1 MSILTVLH
9 RHQQTGVGM
18 VLERARGP
26 APLVVNDP
34 RGHRRSKIWD
44 ISPHFHCSII
54 GTCLSA
60 AELRQFFVK
69 LGEADARTATDHA
82 LHGRGVRAAGQHDLA
97 GKLLHKTLD
106 KRHEPAVKRFAKAAT
121 VAELRDLWLQ
131 ALDQGDIPGAYWAV
145 LTHPV
150 ADRPLIQ
157 EVFGEVHMLS
167 HMVGTSNRVD
177 IARLRKL
184 ERDLGE
190 RDEKIARQE
199 ARLMAAANERSD
211 LLRRIESLESE
222 ISLRAVHEQARPD
235 PEAGAALAALAQR
248 FDAEKA
254 HAQALAA
261 RLKQAEDQVL
271 AERKRNGELAD
282 RDTHL
287 RAEIAALEDALRLGK
302 PDDDRPAAIA
312 RDLQDLTLL
321 YVGGRPKLLDQ
332 LKVLAAGRGGVL
344 LVHDGGIEDNAALLP
359 GLISQADAA
368 FFPVDCISHH
378 AAGQVKKLCR
388 DAGKPYIPLRSASLA
403 SFVAAIA
410 APDLLLRPAAATAAA

>member
-9 RHQQTGVGM
+9 RHQHTGIGS
-18 VLERARGP
+18 VLDRARSQ
-26 APLVVNDP
+26 APLVVSDP
-34 RGHRRSKIWD
+34 KGHRRSKIWD
-44 ISPHFHCSII
+44 ISPHFHCSIV

-69 LGEADARTATDHA
+69 LGEADAKTATDHV

-97 GKLLHKTLD
+97 GKLLHKALD
-106 KRHEPAVKRFAKAAT
+106 KRHEPAIKRFAKAST
-121 VAELRDLWLQ
+121 VAEVRELWLQ

-145 LTHPV
+145 LTHPA

-199 ARLMAAANERSD
+199 ARLMAAANERSE
-211 LLRRIESLESE
+211 LLRRVEGLEIE
-222 ISLRAVHEQARPD
+222 ISRRAVSDQARPD
-235 PEAGAALAALAQR
+235 PQAGAAMSALAQR

-261 RLKQAEDQVL
+261 RLREAEEQVL
-271 AERKRNGELAD
+271 AERKRNAELAD
-282 RDTHL
+282 REDHL
-287 RAEIAALEDALRLGK
+287 QGELSALEDALRLGK
-302 PDDDRPAAIA
+302 PDDDRPAPIA

-332 LKVLAAGRGGVL
+332 LKVLAAGRGGL
-344 LVHDGGIEDNAALLP
+344 LLAHDGGIEDNAALLP

-388 DAGKPYIPLRSASLA
+388 DAGKPYIPLRTASLA

-410 APDLLLRPAAATAAA
+410 APDRFARAAEATAAA